1 MNRNLV
7 LLALSFLLMPLIS
20 WAQNP
25 GAIVHGTVTHSG
37 TGAAISGAAV
47 FIQADSMGFWGGYSA
62 IVITDANG
70 AYADTILSPANGTG
84 IHASTSDS
92 CSGVT
97 LIQNFT
103 YALGTVNN
111 FTANFAIC
119 ANTGPACN
127 ASFTYQTTPG
137 ATTTQ
142 FTSTST
148 GSNPN
153 TPLTYN
159 WLVTDANGNTM
170 GTSTLA
176 SPAWSLSAGTYTVCL
191 SIADG
196 TGCTDS
202 DCQSVVISG
211 TTGNCMAGF
220 MWVAN
225 GLTVQFIDSSV
236 VGTGAQYL
244 WTFMNTTSSLQNPS
258 FTFPQAGTYTVCLTV
273 SDASGCSDTYCQ
285 TITVGGGGV
294 LFNTLD
300 VTVSAVAP
308 GTFAPDTFMVYVIQ
322 YDSVAGTLTAVDSAT
337 AVQGPNG
344 GLASCSFA
352 NLSGSYLVKAAVSTV
367 NSPNYATSIPT
378 YYTNS
383 LFWST
388 GTYVNLPSTS
398 PTSIGINMIQGV
410 NPGGPGFIGGMV
422 SQGANKTGIPNV
434 EIMLL
439 DMNDNPITY
448 TYTNGSGSFNFPNL
462 AYGTYKV
469 YAEVTG
475 KPTTPAIV
483 TISAAA
489 PSAGSVEVSINSTN
503 VTTALSHNVFFEN
516 NMKLYPNPA
525 NDMTTLQVELK
536 QNSNIEV
543 EISNMFG
550 QLVERTNSKLSSGL
564 NNLSINVNN
573 LQSGVY
579 FVKVIANGAESEIQ
593 KLIVE

>member
-1 MNRNLV
+1 MTWGQSLP
-7 LLALSFLLMPLIS
+7 AY
-20 WAQNP
+20 
-25 GAIVHGTVTHSG
+25 VHGTVTHAS
-37 TGAAISGAAV
+37 TGAPISGATV
-47 FIQADSMGFWGGYSA
+47 FIQADSIGFFGGYSA
-62 IVITDANG
+62 VVLTNANG

-84 IHASTSDS
+84 IHAYTTDS
-92 CSGVT
+92 CSGIT

-103 YALGTVNN
+103 YALGTTNN
-111 FTANFAIC
+111 FTADFAIC
-119 ANTGPACN
+119 ANGGGGGSCA
-127 ASFTYQTTPG
+127 ASYTYQVSPSG
-137 ATTTQ
+137 LVD
-142 FTSTST
+142 FTSTSVA
-148 GSNPN
+148 SNPN

-159 WLVTDANGNTM
+159 WTFSNGV
-170 GTSTLA
+170 TSTLA
-176 SPAWSLSAGTYTVCL
+176 NPSINLAAGTYTVCL
-191 SIADG
+191 AISDAS
-196 TGCTDS
+196 GCTDS
-202 DCQSVVISG
+202 VCQTVVIGG
-211 TTGNCMAGF
+211 TTNCYSSF

-225 GLTVQFIDSSV
+225 GLTVQLIDSSW
-236 VGTGAQYL
+236 VGAGAQYL
-244 WTFMNTTSSLQNPS
+244 WTYLNSTSTLQNPTI
-258 FTFPQAGTYTVCLTV
+258 TFPQAGTYTICLTV
-273 SDASGCSDTYCQ
+273 SDASGCSNTSCQ

-308 GTFAPDTFMVYVIQ
+308 GTFAPDTFMVYIIQ

-344 GLASCSFA
+344 GLASCSFS

-388 GTYVNLPSTS
+388 GTYINLPASS
-398 PTSIGINMIQGV
+398 PTSLGINMIQGV

-422 SQGANKTGIPNV
+422 SQGANKTGIPDV

-448 TYTNGSGSFNFPNL
+448 TYTNGSGSFNFANL

-469 YAEVTG
+469 YAEVVG

-483 TISAAA
+483 TISAAT
-489 PSAGSVEVSINSTN
+489 PSMGSVEVSINSTN
-503 VTTALSHNVFFEN
+503 VTTGLNNNVFFDN
-516 NMKLYPNPA
+516 NVKLYPNPA
-525 NDMTTLQVELK
+525 NNMTTLQVELK

-550 QLVERTNSKLSSGL
+550 QVVEKRTTKLSSGL

-579 FVKVIANGAESEIQ
+579 FVKVTANGTESEIQ